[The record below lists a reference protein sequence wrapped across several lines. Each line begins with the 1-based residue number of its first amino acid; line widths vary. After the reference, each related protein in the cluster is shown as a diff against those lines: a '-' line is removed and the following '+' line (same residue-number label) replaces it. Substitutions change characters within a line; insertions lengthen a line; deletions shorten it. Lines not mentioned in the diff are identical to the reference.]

1 VKKEGPTKNSGFHL
15 TNKERTNTL
24 AVSDRDSLILHS
36 WAERDNTTM
45 TAQTHFAILT
55 YSLCRNNNH
64 AQRIKELEDQVRL
77 LALTIRKYQIRCG
90 EVVPEKK

>member
-1 VKKEGPTKNSGFHL
+1 MKRKGVLLNSGYHL
-15 TNKERTNTL
+15 LRKERGYTVP
-24 AVSDRDSLILHS
+24 VSGRDSLILHS
-36 WAERDNTTM
+36 WAERDNTTIV
-45 TAQTHFAILT
+45 AQTHFAILT

-90 EVVPEKK
+90 EVAPEKK